1 MAARRAKSKRAPKRG
16 AKRRAPSWLK
26 RQLRRLLKAVLG
38 LSLLMLGAAVAVIA
52 WGWPQ
57 MHDVEAGP
65 VRTSAFVEAYAKATR
80 RRPKMTW
87 LSTARI
93 DDDLKLA
100 VLVAEDARFFEH
112 GAFDPREL
120 GYALRDGWRQRGRMR
135 GASTLTQQLAKN
147 LWLSSQRS
155 LLRKVREAA
164 YAVALER
171 RASKQRI
178 LEIYLNVVEMGPGVF
193 GAEAAAQRFFDTSA
207 SELSPRQA
215 AELAASLSRP
225 SFWFPGA
232 RSQGYE
238 RRVQHILR
246 EMKRSPDVARAIAE
260 R

>member
-1 MAARRAKSKRAPKRG
+1 MAARRGKSKRAKKR
-16 AKRRAPSWLK
+16 ARPSWVR
-26 RQLRRLLKAVLG
+26 RQLSRFIRVTVVLALLGVGSG
-38 LSLLMLGAAVAVIA
+38 LAFMT
-52 WGWPQ
+52 WGWPD
-57 MHDVEAGP
+57 MRGIEAGP
-65 VRTSAFVEAYAKATR
+65 VQTSAFIEAYAKAAR
-80 RRPKMTW
+80 RRPKMKW
-87 LSTARI
+87 MGGAQL
-93 DDDLKLA
+93 DEDLKLA

-120 GYALRDGWRQRGRMR
+120 GYALRDGWRHRGRMR

-147 LWLSSQRS
+147 LWLSSSRS

-193 GAEAAAQRFFDTSA
+193 GAEAAAQRFYETSA
-207 SELSPRQA
+207 ADLSPRQA

-225 SFWFPGA
+225 SFWYPGA
-232 RSQGYE
+232 RSEGYE
-238 RRVQHILR
+238 SRVQHILR
-246 EMKRSPDVARAIAE
+246 EMKRSPDVARAIRE